1 MVFFLSLFPF
11 EGFCDCSYHV
21 NAVITFGPIIITVF
35 NFFYLCFCNFF
46 LIIVVI
52 RVSVKKMST
61 NYRKMTEQNIQT
73 EEVKCLSLRFGA
85 FANSWFKISFL
96 TAVIPT
102 PRVDAP
108 MATPDAAVSL

>member
-1 MVFFLSLFPF
+1 MFL
-11 EGFCDCSYHV
+11 
-21 NAVITFGPIIITVF
+21 I
-35 NFFYLCFCNFF
+35 F

-102 PRVDAP
+102 PRVNAP

>member
-1 MVFFLSLFPF
+1 
-11 EGFCDCSYHV
+11 
-21 NAVITFGPIIITVF
+21 
-35 NFFYLCFCNFF
+35 
-46 LIIVVI
+46 
-52 RVSVKKMST
+52 
-61 NYRKMTEQNIQT
+61 MTEQNIQT

-96 TAVIPT
+96 TAVIPA